1 MFLKN
6 IKIKKNRGRSADQT
20 HYASTTTA
28 RSCNSTVYQSMHVEP
43 FFERAGHTEL
53 AVTTRWRDRRR
64 YHTIHQHVHLQCYLV
79 ILTVCDLCSHG
90 AGFVRFLRV
99 LEWYH
104 GHLQSTTSRA
114 IAIVI
119 VR

>member
-6 IKIKKNRGRSADQT
+6 IKMKKNRGRSADQA

-28 RSCNSTVYQSMHVEP
+28 RSCNSTVYQSMHAEP

-53 AVTTRWRDRRR
+53 ADTNTMAGSTQVPHHPSTCSSSMLLSYTNSLR
-64 YHTIHQHVHLQCYLV
+64 
-79 ILTVCDLCSHG
+79 LCSHG

-114 IAIVI
+114 TAIVI